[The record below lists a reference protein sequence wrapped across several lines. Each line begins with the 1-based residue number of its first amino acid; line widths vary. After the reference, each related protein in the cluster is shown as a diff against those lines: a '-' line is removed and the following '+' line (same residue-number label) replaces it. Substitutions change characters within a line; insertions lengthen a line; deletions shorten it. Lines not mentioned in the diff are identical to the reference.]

1 MAFCPPIL
9 NNVVASGLLA
19 NETDLNLSYIASK
32 MEGSRL
38 NSKKFPGLIIRKT
51 KPKGTIILFKSNKF
65 LLIGVNSIDE
75 CEILALKVAKDLKRV
90 TNTNISVKKFRVTNL
105 IANASLGNFFN
116 YQRVQN

>member
-1 MAFCPPIL
+1 MTFSPPFL

-19 NETDLNLSYIASK
+19 NDKDLNLSYIASK

-65 LLIGVNSIDE
+65 LLIGATSIDE

-90 TNTNISVKKFRVTNL
+90 TNTNISLKKFRVTNL
-105 IANASLGNFFN
+105 IANANIGNFSM
-116 YQRVQN
+116 Y